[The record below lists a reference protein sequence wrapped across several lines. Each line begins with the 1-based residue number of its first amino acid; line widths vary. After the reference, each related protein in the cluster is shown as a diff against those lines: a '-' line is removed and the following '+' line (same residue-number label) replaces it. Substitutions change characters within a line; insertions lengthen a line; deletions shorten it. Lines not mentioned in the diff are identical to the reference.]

1 MSDENT
7 SRTIQGARGAKRVR
21 VGNVNLDTG
30 EILEGEVPMLRPVKV
45 KNFTQDYMIMFLQSF
60 EKVAQD
66 KALRGVPT
74 SVLLYIVSKAQ
85 MKNWVQL
92 QQQEIAEALGL
103 KQPHVSR
110 ALKTLR
116 EKGLIEETTKL
127 GKAKSYRISIEF
139 GWRGA
144 GKTYTQE
151 RKLRMVKGIEEAAEH
166 AAAKRKSDKHAQQ

>member
-1 MSDENT
+1 MSNETT
-7 SRTIQGARGAKRVR
+7 SRTIKGARGAKTIR
-21 VGNVNLDTG
+21 VGSVDLDTG
-30 EILEGEVPMLRPVKV
+30 EILEGEVPVLRPVKV
-45 KNFTQDYMIMFLQSF
+45 KHFTQDYMIMFLQSF

-66 KALRGVPT
+66 KDLRGVPT
-74 SVLLYIVSKAQ
+74 SVLLYIVSKAK

-92 QQQEIAEALGL
+92 QQQEIADALGL

-127 GKAKSYRISIEF
+127 GKGKSYRISMEF

-144 GKTYTQE
+144 GKSYTE
-151 RKLRMVKGIEEAAEH
+151 EKKLRLVKGIQE
-166 AAAKRKSDKHAQQ
+166 AAAKRAK